1 MMLVILAMLPILIV
15 GILMLVLMWPSS
27 RAMPIG
33 WAIAFL
39 IAYAGWKMPLSWIT
53 AAFIAA
59 VINAIDILIIVF
71 GALLILQLLKRSG
84 GISRISSSMSS
95 LSSDRRIQ
103 VIIIAWF
110 MGGFLES
117 AAGFGTP
124 AAIGAPLLVGM
135 GFPPLIAAITT
146 LLASGPST
154 IFGAVGVPFWGG
166 FETIKE
172 LSLWPVKSNGTLIQF
187 TDFLKNIGAY
197 SALVNLLVGTF
208 LPTAIVALMT
218 KITAGS
224 YKSGLK
230 IYPVSIAAGLLFTIP
245 QMFIAVFVGPELP
258 SLAGSLLGL
267 LIFVL
272 LLKSRVISLKDK
284 WDFPDH
290 SKWPA
295 YWEGSVKAGSHMSVN
310 IERPMSTLKAWLPY
324 ILIGI
329 LLLVSRI
336 TVFGLS
342 PVLQSV
348 SIGWQNILGTDI
360 GRDFEPLYNPGIFPF
375 MAVAI
380 LIPFLHGLHWKAA
393 SRAWFEVAH
402 MIMPAAIAL
411 VFALGMVYIMMNS
424 GEAAGKDSMLIVL
437 AKAAASISGEI
448 WYVVAPFIGILGAFV
463 SGSATVSNI
472 MFGPFQFG
480 TAQSASLPVTPVLS
494 LQAIGAA
501 AGNMVCIHNVVAV
514 LTTVGLVGKEGV
526 LIRKNILLCLFYGL
540 MSGIV
545 AWVLNIFFFPDIF

>member
-1 MMLVILAMLPILIV
+1 MLVILAMLPILIV